1 MNELFKKIPSMDIF
15 LENHIVRDLLT
26 TYGREY
32 VLTAIRKG
40 IDDVRQ
46 SIKTVTINE
55 GNSLEKEILIRT
67 KTIIN
72 KDEKM
77 NLRPVLNGTGTILHT
92 NLGRAGLSKKAI
104 EAMVSVA
111 SEYSNLELNLE
122 TGKRGSRYD
131 HVVSIL
137 QELTGCEDAIVVN
150 NNAAAVLLILAS
162 ISSLQEA
169 IVSRGELVEIG
180 GSFRMPEVMALGG
193 AILKEVGTTNKT
205 HLNDYEES
213 INENTALLVKVH
225 TSNFAIKGFTESVS
239 TKELKEI
246 GEKHKIPV
254 YYDLGSGALYD
265 LKEYGIPNEPTV
277 KTLVEEGLDILS
289 FSGDKLLGGPQA
301 GIILGKK
308 EYIEKMK
315 KHQLLRAFR
324 VDKLTLAALE
334 ATLREYLDMDKI
346 KEVNPTIE
354 KLTISKKALQHKV
367 ELLYS
372 FLDHQLKDVTVTLI
386 ETEALA
392 GGGSLPELLFPS
404 YCVFLEFKKSSLG
417 QRLLESLRKGTPSIM
432 CRMHQDAL
440 LIDIRALEKDK
451 FTTIAESII
460 KEWEALIQ

>member
-1 MNELFKKIPSMDIF
+1 MNELFKQIPSMDIL
-15 LENHIVRDLLT
+15 LENQTVKDLLE

-32 VLTAIRKG
+32 VITAIRKG
-40 IDDVRQ
+40 INEVKEN
-46 SIKTVTINE
+46 IKAGTINME
-55 GNSLEKEILIRT
+55 TSLEKEILNKT
-67 KTIIN
+67 KAIIN

-92 NLGRAGLSKKAI
+92 SLGRATLSKKAI
-104 EAMVSVA
+104 DAIVSVA
-111 SEYSNLELNLE
+111 SESSNLELNLE

-131 HVVSIL
+131 HVGSLL
-137 QELTGCEDAIVVN
+137 QKLTGCEDAIVVN

-162 ISSLQEA
+162 ISSEKES

-180 GSFRMPEVMALGG
+180 GSFRMPEIMALGG

-205 HLNDYEES
+205 HLKDYAEN

-239 TKELKEI
+239 TKELRELGKEYN
-246 GEKHKIPV
+246 IPI

-265 LKEYGIPNEPTV
+265 LKNYGIPKEPTV
-277 KTLVEEGLDILS
+277 KILIEEGLDILS

-308 EYIEKMK
+308 TFIEKIK

-334 ATLREYLDMDKI
+334 ATLREYLDMDKVA
-346 KEVNPTIE
+346 EVNPTLE
-354 KLTISKKALQHKV
+354 KLTVLKENLQHKG

-372 FLDHQLKDVTVTLI
+372 FLENQLKDVTLTLI

-404 YCVFLEFKKSSLG
+404 YCVSLEFNNNSLG
-417 QRLLESLRKGTPSIM
+417 QKLLEALRKGNPSII

-440 LIDIRALEKDK
+440 LIDVRALEKDK
-451 FTTIAESII
+451 FTTISESII
-460 KEWEALIQ
+460 KEWEALLK